1 MKSLYDYQPGTKS
14 VLVAQG
20 SKSRV
25 ILMSIRTLLDMGRGG
40 YLTGQALK
48 DYEALKDMN
57 LKGDS
62 DE

>member
-1 MKSLYDYQPGTKS
+1 MTTKYDYQPGTKS

-20 SKSRV
+20 SKARV

-48 DYEALKDMN
+48 DYEAMKDMGCE
-57 LKGDS
+57 K
-62 DE
+62 

>member
-1 MKSLYDYQPGTKS
+1 MKYDYQPGTKS

-20 SKSRV
+20 SKGRV

-48 DYEALKDMN
+48 DYEAMKDMN
-57 LKGDS
+57 C

>member
-1 MKSLYDYQPGTKS
+1 MTTKYDYQPGTKS

-20 SKSRV
+20 SRARV
-25 ILMSIRTLLDMGRGG
+25 IILGVGTLIDMGRLG

-48 DYEALKDMN
+48 DYEAMKDMN

>member
-1 MKSLYDYQPGTKS
+1 MKTLYDYQPGTKT

-20 SKSRV
+20 SKGRV

-48 DYEALKDMN
+48 DYEAMKDMN
-57 LKGDS
+57 CEK
-62 DE
+62 